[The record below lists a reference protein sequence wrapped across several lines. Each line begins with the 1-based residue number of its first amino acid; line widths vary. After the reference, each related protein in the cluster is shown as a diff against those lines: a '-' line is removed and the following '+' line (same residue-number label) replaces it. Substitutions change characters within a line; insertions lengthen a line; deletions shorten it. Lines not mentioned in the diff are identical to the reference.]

1 MSASG
6 ETSDDHYSR
15 LLKFWL
21 GQPTCQS
28 EEYNEHMPVHNADI
42 TVIFEEIA
50 DLLEIEGANPF
61 RIRAYRNAARIL
73 GDLPQEV
80 CALVGRGDDLTRLP
94 GIGSDLAGKI
104 SEIVTTGH
112 CSLLERLRKE
122 LPPAIT
128 ELLKIPGLGPKR
140 VKALYHDLDVQTV
153 EQLHRAAQDGRIRAL
168 HGFGAKTE
176 QNILQ
181 AVQAHASQSRRFKL
195 ATAAQYAETLRAFL
209 QAIPG
214 VQQVVV
220 AGSFRRMRETVGDL
234 DILVTAAPDSTV
246 MHSPVM
252 QRFTTYDEVAE
263 VFSAGDTR
271 ASILLKC
278 GMQVDLRV
286 VAQQSYGAA
295 LHYFT
300 GSKSHNIAI
309 RRIAQQLGL
318 KVNEYGVFRGTQRI
332 AGDSEES
339 VYRAVGLPYIPP
351 ELREDRGEIE
361 AARAGRLPKLVE
373 LSDLKGDLHAH
384 SKASDGHDSLHDMAL
399 AAKALGLE
407 YLAITEHSRR
417 LTVAHGLDPVQ
428 LAKQCDEIDRLNTKL
443 DGITL
448 LKGIEVDILEDGSL
462 DLPDG
467 VLARLDLVVGAVHS
481 RFDLSRAKQTE
492 RILRAMDHP
501 HFTLLA
507 HPSGRLIE
515 RREPYDVDMLRIIR
529 HARQRGCFLEL
540 NAHPER
546 LDLLDSHCQSAR
558 EEGVLVSINSDA
570 HSTFD
575 FANLQFGV
583 GQARR
588 GWLEKS
594 DVLNTRSLA
603 ALRKLLKRTM

>member
-1 MSASG
+1 
-6 ETSDDHYSR
+6 
-15 LLKFWL
+15 
-21 GQPTCQS
+21 
-28 EEYNEHMPVHNADI
+28 MPVHNADI
-42 TVIFEEIA
+42 TAIFEEIA
-50 DLLEIEGANPF
+50 DLLEIEGANLF

-73 GDLPQEV
+73 GDLSKEARV
-80 CALVGRGDDLTRLP
+80 LVERGDDLTRLP
-94 GIGSDLAGKI
+94 GIGVDLAAKI
-104 SEIVTTGH
+104 SEIVSSGH
-112 CSLLERLRKE
+112 CSLLERLRRE

-140 VKALYHDLDVQTV
+140 VKALYHDLNVQTV
-153 EQLHRAAQDGRIRAL
+153 EQLQRAAQDGRIRAL
-168 HGFGAKTE
+168 HGFGEKTE

-195 ATAAQYAETLRAFL
+195 ATAAQYAETLRASL

-214 VQQVVV
+214 VQQVTV

-234 DILVTAAPDSTV
+234 DILVTATPESQ
-246 MHSPVM
+246 VM
-252 QRFTTYDEVAE
+252 QRFTAYDEVAE
-263 VFSAGDTR
+263 VFSAGETR

-300 GSKSHNIAI
+300 GSKAHNIAI

-318 KVNEYGVFRGTQRI
+318 KVNEYGVFRGAQRI

-361 AARAGRLPKLVE
+361 AACAGRLPKLVE

-384 SKASDGHDSLHDMAL
+384 TKASDGHDTLREMAL
-399 AAKALGLE
+399 AAEAMGLE

-417 LTVAHGLDPVQ
+417 LTVAHGLDPLQ
-428 LAKQCDEIDRLNTKL
+428 LARQCDEIDRLNAQL

-462 DLPDG
+462 DLPDT
-467 VLARLDLVVGAVHS
+467 VLERLDLVVGAVHS

-540 NAHPER
+540 NANPER

-558 EEGVLVSINSDA
+558 EEGVLVSIDSDA

-575 FANLQFGV
+575 FANLRYGV

-588 GWLEKS
+588 GWLEKT
-594 DVLNTRSLA
+594 DVLNTRPLA
-603 ALRKLLKRTM
+603 ALRKLLRRTM

>member
-1 MSASG
+1 
-6 ETSDDHYSR
+6 
-15 LLKFWL
+15 
-21 GQPTCQS
+21 
-28 EEYNEHMPVHNADI
+28 MPVHNANI

-50 DLLEIEGANPF
+50 DLLEIQGANPF

-73 GDLPQEV
+73 GDLPQEARV
-80 CALVGRGDDLTRLP
+80 LVERGDDLTRLP
-94 GIGSDLAGKI
+94 GIGADLAGKI
-104 SEIVTTGH
+104 EEIITSGH
-112 CSLLERLRKE
+112 CSLLDRLRRE

-140 VKALYHDLDVQTV
+140 VKTLYHDLDVQTV

-168 HGFGAKTE
+168 HGFGEKTE

-181 AVQAHASQSRRFKL
+181 TVEAHASQSRRFKL
-195 ATAAQYAETLRAFL
+195 ATAAQYAETLRVFL

-234 DILVTAAPDSTV
+234 DILVTAAPDS
-246 MHSPVM
+246 PVM

-263 VFSAGDTR
+263 VFSAGETR

-286 VAQQSYGAA
+286 VAQPSYGAA

-318 KVNEYGVFRGTQRI
+318 KVNEYGVFRGEKRI
-332 AGDSEES
+332 AGESEES

-384 SKASDGHDSLHDMAL
+384 TKATDGHDSLRDMAL
-399 AAKALGLE
+399 AAKALGLQ

-417 LTVAHGLDPVQ
+417 LTVAHGLDPLQ
-428 LAKQCDEIDRLNTKL
+428 LARQCDEIDRLNTQL
-443 DGITL
+443 EGITL

-481 RFDLSRAKQTE
+481 RFDLSRARQTE

-515 RREPYDVDMLRIIR
+515 KREPYDVDMLRIIR

-546 LDLLDSHCQSAR
+546 LDLLDSQCQSAK

-575 FANLQFGV
+575 FANLRYGV

-594 DVLNTRSLA
+594 DVLNTRPLA
-603 ALRKLLKRTM
+603 ALRKLIKRTM